1 MKINVLCDNNS
12 DSEFILSCEQ
22 VSIYAQNLLNFVIKN
37 TYTKDFSGKF
47 NYEFEV
53 LITNNDFIHQVNKEY
68 RKKDSATDV
77 ITFALYVDSED
88 KIIIDNTIQLGQIII
103 SSDKVFEQAKDNN
116 VSDEYEFLNLL
127 SHGILHL
134 LGFVHDSETEPNY
147 MLNLQ
152 SKMIEDVTN
161 VKI

>member
-12 DSEFILSCEQ
+12 DLEFVLSCEQ
-22 VSIYAQNLLNFVIKN
+22 VSSYAQNLLNFVIRNSFAKE
-37 TYTKDFSGKF
+37 FSDKF

-53 LITNNDFIHQVNKEY
+53 LLTNNEFIRQINREY

-77 ITFALYVDSED
+77 ITFALYFDSDD

-103 SSDKVFEQAKDNN
+103 SLDKVSEQAKENY
-116 VSDEYEFLNLL
+116 VSNEFEFLNLL

-134 LGFVHDSETEPNY
+134 LGFVHDSEDELNN
-147 MLNLQ
+147 MLDLQ
-152 SKMIEDVTN
+152 NRMIGDIIN
-161 VKI
+161 VKV